1 MELLGVVGGFLVLFG
16 FVSVVLA
23 IVMIVFTIRYLVKV
37 PNSLDVIAQSLV
49 PKNAEIKK

>member
-1 MELLGVVGGFLVLFG
+1 MELLGAIGGFLVFFG

-37 PNSLDVIAQSLV
+37 PNSLDLISQSLV
-49 PKNAEIKK
+49 QRNAEIKK